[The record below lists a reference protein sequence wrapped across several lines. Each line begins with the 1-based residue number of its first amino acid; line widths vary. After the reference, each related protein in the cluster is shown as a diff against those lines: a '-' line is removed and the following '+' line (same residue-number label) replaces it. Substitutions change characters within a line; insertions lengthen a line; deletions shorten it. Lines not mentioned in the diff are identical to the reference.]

1 MENET
6 PNKEQVI
13 EIKDL
18 YKAFDTNEVLK
29 GLSLILHK
37 GESLV
42 VIGKSGSGKSVLIKC
57 LIGLIEKDK
66 GSVAILGND
75 IDQLNENEL
84 NTLRKKIGFLF
95 QSAAL
100 YDSMNVRQNLNFHL
114 RGLPDL
120 KQEDAQTMIAEA
132 LENVGLLDA
141 IDLMPSSL
149 SGGMRKRIGFARAMI
164 LNPEIMLYDEPTTGL
179 DAITSGEISIL
190 IVETQKKFQTSS
202 IIITHDMQC
211 AKICGNRLMVI
222 HEGKFIA
229 DGTYEELENSDN
241 KLVSAFFQ

>member
-1 MENET
+1 MEKAET
-6 PNKEQVI
+6 ENII
-13 EIKDL
+13 EVKDL
-18 YKAFDTNEVLK
+18 FKAFDKNEVLK
-29 GLSLILHK
+29 GLNLSLHK

-57 LIGLIEKDK
+57 LIGLIAKDK
-66 GSVAILGND
+66 GSVFILGND
-75 IDQLNENEL
+75 IDNMTEKEL
-84 NTLRKKIGFLF
+84 NALRKKIGFLF

-100 YDSMNVRQNLNFHL
+100 YDSMNVKQNLLFHL
-114 RGLPDL
+114 RGLPAL
-120 KQEDAQTMIAEA
+120 KLEEAESMIKSA

-141 IDLMPSSL
+141 INLMPSSL

-179 DAITSGEISIL
+179 DAITSREISKL
-190 IVETQKKFQTSS
+190 IVDTQKKFQTSS

-211 AKICGNRLMVI
+211 AKICGNRIMVI
-222 HEGKFIA
+222 HEGQFIA

-241 KLVSAFFQ
+241 ILVNAFFK

>member
-1 MENET
+1 MKSTTKEN
-6 PNKEQVI
+6 VI

-18 YKAFDTNEVLK
+18 YKAFDKNEVLK
-29 GLSLILHK
+29 GITMELHK

-42 VIGKSGSGKSVLIKC
+42 VLGKSGSGKSVLIKC
-57 LIGLIEKDK
+57 LIGLIKKDK
-66 GSVAILGND
+66 GEVMILEND
-75 IDQLNENEL
+75 IDKLSEKEL
-84 NTLRKKIGFLF
+84 NVLRKKIGFLF

-100 YDSMNVRQNLNFHL
+100 YDSMNVKENLQFHL

-120 KQEDAQTMIAEA
+120 KKEEAEEMINTA
-132 LENVGLLDA
+132 LENVGLLKA
-141 IDLMPSSL
+141 LELMPSSL

-179 DAITSGEISIL
+179 DTITSREISEL
-190 IVETQKKFQTSS
+190 IVETQKKYNTSS

-211 AKICGNRLMVI
+211 ARICGNRVLVI

-229 DGTYEELENSDN
+229 DGTYEELEKSDN
-241 KLVSAFFQ
+241 KTVSAFFQ

>member
-120 KQEDAQTMIAEA
+120 KQVDAQTMIAEA

-179 DAITSGEISIL
+179 DAITSGEISKL

>member
-1 MENET
+1 MEKSQTEN
-6 PNKEQVI
+6 VI
-13 EIKDL
+13 EIKEL
-18 YKAFDTNEVLK
+18 FKAFDKNEVLK
-29 GLSLILHK
+29 GLNLSLHK

-57 LIGLIEKDK
+57 LIGLIAKDK
-66 GSVAILGND
+66 GNVSILGND
-75 IDQLNENEL
+75 IDAMNEKEL

-100 YDSMNVRQNLNFHL
+100 YDSMNVKQNLQFHL

-120 KQEDAQTMIAEA
+120 KPAEAETMINTA
-132 LENVGLLDA
+132 LENVGLIDA

-179 DAITSGEISIL
+179 DAITSREISKL
-190 IVETQKKFQTSS
+190 IVDTQKKYQTSS

-211 AKICGNRLMVI
+211 AKICGNRMMVI
-222 HEGKFIA
+222 HEGQFIA
-229 DGTYEELENSDN
+229 DGTYEELEKSNN
-241 KLVSAFFQ
+241 ELVNAFFQ

>member
-1 MENET
+1 MEKSKTEN
-6 PNKEQVI
+6 VI
-13 EIKDL
+13 EITDL
-18 YKAFDTNEVLK
+18 FKAFDKNEVLK
-29 GLSLILHK
+29 GLNLELHK

-57 LIGLIEKDK
+57 LIGLIVKDK
-66 GSVAILGND
+66 GNVTILGNN
-75 IDQLNENEL
+75 IDELNENEL
-84 NTLRKKIGFLF
+84 NVLRKKIGFLF

-100 YDSMNVRQNLNFHL
+100 YDSMNVAQNLQFHL

-120 KQEDAQTMIAEA
+120 KPEEAKKMINTS

-149 SGGMRKRIGFARAMI
+149 SGGMRKRVGFARAMI

-179 DAITSGEISIL
+179 DAITSREISKL
-190 IVETQKKFQTSS
+190 IVDTQKKYQTSS

-229 DGTYEELENSDN
+229 TGTYEELEKSEN
-241 KLVSAFFQ
+241 KLVSAFFE

>member
-1 MENET
+1 MEKVQN
-6 PNKEQVI
+6 NNVI
-13 EIKDL
+13 VIKNL
-18 YKAFDTNEVLK
+18 FKAFDKNEVLK
-29 GLSLILHK
+29 GLNLELHK
-37 GESLV
+37 GENLV

-57 LIGLIEKDK
+57 LIGLIPKDN
-66 GSVAILGND
+66 GNVTILESD

-100 YDSMNVRQNLNFHL
+100 YDSMNVAQNLQFHL
-114 RGLPDL
+114 RGLKDL
-120 KQEDAQTMIAEA
+120 KQEEADKMINTS

-141 IDLMPSSL
+141 IELMPSSL
-149 SGGMRKRIGFARAMI
+149 SGGMRKRVGFARAMI

-179 DAITSGEISIL
+179 DAITSREISKL
-190 IVETQKKFQTSS
+190 IVDTQKKFQTSS

-222 HEGKFIA
+222 HEGQFIA
-229 DGTYEELENSDN
+229 TGTYEELEKSED
-241 KLVSAFFQ
+241 KLVSAFFE